1 MTSHSSGD
9 LNADRRYGYAQ
20 DLLKDRDF
28 AAAADLFRQVLEL
41 TPDWA
46 PAWFALGEALEKAGD
61 SDAAITA
68 FHRSLELAPDD
79 ALGAKVR
86 LARLGAA
93 DMTGAITPGYVAA
106 LFDQYADRFDH
117 HLTGTLKY
125 RGPDIIMQA
134 LHALYGPRKK
144 GFFFERA
151 MDLGCGTG
159 LMAQA
164 IRRNVGV
171 IDGVDLSPAMVAL
184 AHKRHLYRDLI
195 VGDLVGALA
204 GREYTL
210 LLAADVLVYIGDLA
224 PLFCAAAKA
233 LLPLGLFAFTVQAHD
248 GEGYILGSDLRY
260 HHSMPY
266 IAMAAK
272 AVGLRMLHAAPCIT
286 REDAGEPVKGHV
298 VILEKTHV

>member
-1 MTSHSSGD
+1 MTRHSSGD

-20 DLLKDRDF
+20 DLLKERDF
-28 AAAADLFRQVLEL
+28 TAAADLFRQVLEL
-41 TPDWA
+41 TPQWA
-46 PAWFALGEALEKAGD
+46 PAWFGLGEALELSGAPP
-61 SDAAITA
+61 DAIAA
-68 FHRSLELAPDD
+68 FRRALELEPGDV
-79 ALGAKVR
+79 LGAKLR
-86 LARLGAA
+86 LARLGGIDATDA
-93 DMTGAITPGYVAA
+93 MTPGYVAA

-117 HLTGTLKY
+117 HLTGALKY

-144 GFFFERA
+144 GFYFERA

-171 IDGVDLSPAMVAL
+171 IDGIDLSPAMVAL
-184 AHKRHLYRDLI
+184 ANKRHLYRELI
-195 VGDLVGALA
+195 VGDLVQSLA

-224 PLFCAAAKA
+224 SLFSVATKA
-233 LLPLGLFAFTVQAHD
+233 LSPLGLFAFTVQAHD
-248 GEGYILGSDLRY
+248 GASFGLGSDLRY

-266 IAMAAK
+266 VALVAK
-272 AVGLRMLHAAPCIT
+272 SVGLRMLHCAPCIT

>member
-9 LNADRRYGYAQ
+9 LNADRRYGYAR
-20 DLLKDRDF
+20 DLLKARDF
-28 AAAADLFRQVLEL
+28 VAAADLFRQVLEL
-41 TPDWA
+41 APEWA
-46 PAWFALGEALEKAGD
+46 PAWFGLGEALEQSGD
-61 SDAAITA
+61 PNTAIAA
-68 FHRSLELAPDD
+68 FCRSLELAPGD

-86 LARLGAA
+86 LARHGAA
-93 DMTGAITPGYVAA
+93 DMTGAMTPGYVAA

-144 GFFFERA
+144 SFFFERA

-159 LMAQA
+159 LMSQA

-171 IDGVDLSPAMVAL
+171 IDGVDLSPAMVVL
-184 AHKRHLYRDLI
+184 ARKRHLYRELI
-195 VGDLVGALA
+195 VGDVVEALA
-204 GREYTL
+204 GREYAL

-224 PLFCAAAKA
+224 RLFAAAAKA
-233 LLPLGLFAFTVQAHD
+233 LSPLGLFAFTVQAHD
-248 GEGYILGSDLRY
+248 GEDFILGQDLRY

-266 IAMAAK
+266 VATAAK
-272 AVGLRMLHAAPCIT
+272 AVGLRMLHSAPCIT

>member
-1 MTSHSSGD
+1 VAQQSSGD

-20 DLLKDRDF
+20 DLLKERDF

-41 TPDWA
+41 APDWA
-46 PAWFALGEALEKAGD
+46 PAWFGLGEALELSGD
-61 SDAAITA
+61 APDALAA
-68 FHRSLELAPDD
+68 FRRALALAPDD
-79 ALGAKVR
+79 ALGAGVRMVR
-86 LARLGAA
+86 LGDA
-93 DMTGAITPGYVAA
+93 DGGMRAGYVAA

-117 HLTGTLKY
+117 HLTTALKY

-144 GFFFERA
+144 SFFFERA

-164 IRRNVGV
+164 IRRSVGV

-184 AHKRHLYRDLI
+184 ARKRHLYRALI
-195 VGDLVGALA
+195 VGDLVAALA
-204 GREYTL
+204 GRDDTL

-224 PLFCAAAKA
+224 PLFAAAATA
-233 LLPLGLFAFTVQAHD
+233 LSPLGLFAFTVQAHD
-248 GEGYILGSDLRY
+248 GEGFILGQDLRY
-260 HHSMPY
+260 HHSLPY
-266 IAMAAK
+266 IGMAAK
-272 AVGLRMLHAAPCIT
+272 PVGLSIRHAAPCIT

>member
-20 DLLKDRDF
+20 DLVKERDF
-28 AAAADLFRQVLEL
+28 VAAADLFRQVLEL

-46 PAWFALGEALEKAGD
+46 PAWFGLGEALENAGD
-61 SDAAITA
+61 PDAAIAA
-68 FHRSLELAPDD
+68 FRRSLELEPGD

-86 LARLGAA
+86 LARLGGVEATDA
-93 DMTGAITPGYVAA
+93 MTPGYVAA

-117 HLTGTLKY
+117 HLTTALKY
-125 RGPDIIMQA
+125 RGPDIIMQG
-134 LHALYGPRKK
+134 LYALYGPRKK

-171 IDGVDLSPAMVAL
+171 IDGVDLSPGMVAL
-184 AHKRHLYRDLI
+184 AHKRHLYRELI
-195 VGDLVGALA
+195 VGDVVEVLGT
-204 GREYTL
+204 REYTL

-224 PLFCAAAKA
+224 PLFAAAAEA
-233 LLPLGLFAFTVQAHD
+233 LSPLGLFAFTVQAHG
-248 GEGYILGSDLRY
+248 GEGFILGPDLRY
-260 HHSMPY
+260 HHSLPC
-266 IAMAAK
+266 IATVAK
-272 AVGLRMLHAAPCIT
+272 SVGLRMLHSAPCIT